1 MGKQSVESSEL
12 EETDQ
17 NSPVQVENDIDKM
30 SNVFARV
37 VLLVSFNVS
46 SFDYL
51 SVKGNLEPVAKYLK
65 VRTRGMG
72 KYEMAVPIAK
82 ELLRKGYVTYIN
94 TYLIDH
100 SPLGLFRANE
110 TNN

>member
-12 EETDQ
+12 VEKDQ

-72 KYEMAVPIAK
+72 K
-82 ELLRKGYVTYIN
+82 
-94 TYLIDH
+94 
-100 SPLGLFRANE
+100 
-110 TNN
+110 

>member
-37 VLLVSFNVS
+37 VLLVSFNIS

-51 SVKGNLEPVAKYLK
+51 SVKGNLEPVAKY
-65 VRTRGMG
+65 GPQG
-72 KYEMAVPIAK
+72 
-82 ELLRKGYVTYIN
+82 
-94 TYLIDH
+94 
-100 SPLGLFRANE
+100 
-110 TNN
+110 